1 MTTSK
6 EPIRLRRR
14 MTPSGRESL
23 YLDIYIGGKRS
34 YEYLKLYLIPERSRE
49 DKEKNRQTLQLAEAI
64 RAKRVVEMQ
73 NKRFGFETGFA
84 PATNL
89 FDYTEMLIER
99 RYSLESL
106 GNWGNWRSYLVH
118 LKIFCPDKTTTLGDV
133 TPEFVQGFK
142 DYLEFRAECQTNT
155 KAKPGER
162 RKLSQNA
169 KCGYFNKLRCTMNT
183 AFEEGLI
190 PKNPIRGI
198 SAIKEGNPE
207 RVYLTVEEVRRLA
220 ATPCKYPGL
229 RRAYLFSCLTGLRL
243 SDIKKLR
250 WSEIREE
257 NGFTRIVFKQKKTKN
272 QEYLDISPEAANFL
286 GERGKPDELVFSN
299 FLYDVYMRHELRA
312 WCLRAGVPKSP
323 TFHSGRHTFAVMM
336 LDLGADIYTVQ
347 KLLGHTEIRT
357 TEIYAKILDRKK
369 QEAVLRIPSIEL
381 PKEV

>member
-118 LKIFCPDKTTTLGDV
+118 LKIFCPDRTTTLGDV

-142 DYLEFRAECQTNT
+142 TTWSSE
-155 KAKPGER
+155 P
-162 RKLSQNA
+162 S
-169 KCGYFNKLRCTMNT
+169 
-183 AFEEGLI
+183 
-190 PKNPIRGI
+190 
-198 SAIKEGNPE
+198 
-207 RVYLTVEEVRRLA
+207 VRRTQRRSQASGASSLRTRSA
-220 ATPCKYPGL
+220 ATSI
-229 RRAYLFSCLTGLRL
+229 SC
-243 SDIKKLR
+243 
-250 WSEIREE
+250 
-257 NGFTRIVFKQKKTKN
+257 
-272 QEYLDISPEAANFL
+272 
-286 GERGKPDELVFSN
+286 
-299 FLYDVYMRHELRA
+299 
-312 WCLRAGVPKSP
+312 
-323 TFHSGRHTFAVMM
+323 AV
-336 LDLGADIYTVQ
+336 
-347 KLLGHTEIRT
+347 R
-357 TEIYAKILDRKK
+357 
-369 QEAVLRIPSIEL
+369 
-381 PKEV
+381 

>member
-1 MTTSK
+1 MATSK

-14 MTPSGRESL
+14 LTPSGKESL
-23 YLDIYIGGKRS
+23 YLDIYIDGKRS
-34 YEYLKLYLIPERSRE
+34 YEYLKLYLIPEHSRE
-49 DKEKNRQTLQLAEAI
+49 DKEKNRQTLQLAEAV
-64 RAKRVVEMQ
+64 RSKRVVDLQ
-73 NKRFGFETGFA
+73 NKRFGFMKGFA
-84 PATNL
+84 TDTNL

-118 LKIFCPDKTTTLGDV
+118 LKIYCPNTSTTLGDV

-142 DYLEFRAECQTNT
+142 DYLEFKAECQTNT

-169 KCGYFNKLRCTMNT
+169 KCGYFNKMRCTMNT
-183 AFEEGLI
+183 AFKEGLI
-190 PKNPIRGI
+190 PKNPINGI
-198 SAIKEGNPE
+198 SAIKEGDPE
-207 RVYLTVEEVRRLA
+207 RVYLTIEEVRKLA
-220 ATPCKYPGL
+220 ATECKYPAL
-229 RRAYLFSCLTGLRL
+229 KRAYLFSCLTGLRL

-257 NGFTRIVFKQKKTKN
+257 GGFTRIVFRQKKTKE
-272 QEYLDISPEAANFL
+272 QEYLDISPEASRLL
-286 GERGKPDELVFSN
+286 GERKDPETLVFSD

-312 WCLRAGVPKSP
+312 WCLRAGIPKSP

-336 LDLGADIYTVQ
+336 LDLDADIYTVQ
-347 KLLGHTEIRT
+347 KLLGHAEIKT

-369 QEAVLRIPSIEL
+369 QAAVLKIPDIGLS
-381 PKEV
+381 K